1 MLESKGRTG
10 TTQTKSWYHL
20 KWKFPSFVLSQAS
33 LAFQYSD
40 FVPREPLAV
49 NSPFMR
55 LFSSHMWPTPPL
67 TPQATLNAY
76 LQNYSGVLTMYGI
89 FGLKGNTFL
98 LRQQKMT
105 GISNIA
111 SLSQGPLSRIVASQH
126 PASRAS
132 LSEEEKKRL
141 CLNHVKPFRSP
152 QPELLD

>member
-1 MLESKGRTG
+1 MKRGKFAWTMQRDALLRSGYWCVVCGRSLKVFLRENQWWRRESQLFSQSSISLSTMLESKGRTG

-20 KWKFPSFVLSQAS
+20 KWKFPSFVLSHAS

-40 FVPREPLAV
+40 FVPLAV

-89 FGLKGNTFL
+89 F
-98 LRQQKMT
+98 
-105 GISNIA
+105 S
-111 SLSQGPLSRIVASQH
+111 
-126 PASRAS
+126 
-132 LSEEEKKRL
+132 KR
-141 CLNHVKPFRSP
+141 
-152 QPELLD
+152 